1 MASGVKLEICFL
13 HMPPLHGEDT
23 EMNLKTSHNNIFGCQ
38 NQPYMFFKDCGVDD
52 ALTRWARVSE
62 FFKNTFN
69 LLEGKNNLHFTQ

>member
-13 HMPPLHGEDT
+13 HMPPLHEENT

-52 ALTRWARVSE
+52 ALT
-62 FFKNTFN
+62 
-69 LLEGKNNLHFTQ
+69 